1 MYRVLADATMVLHFA
16 FLVYLTLGGFVAW
29 RWPRTIIAHVVAVA
43 WGLLIVLFELD
54 CPLTGPEDYFRTKA
68 GQEGLSGGFIDTYL
82 TDVVYPA
89 EHVDL
94 VRLAVAVVVAVSWVG
109 FVVRLR
115 ARRRARISR

>member
-29 RWPRTIIAHVVAVA
+29 RWPRTIIAHLIAVA
-43 WGLLIVLFELD
+43 WGALIVIFEFD
-54 CPLTGPEDYFRTKA
+54 CPLTGPEDYFRKQA
-68 GQEGLSGGFIDTYL
+68 GQEGLPGGFIDTYL

-94 VRLAVAVVVAVSWVG
+94 VRLAVAVVVAVSWAG

-115 ARRRARISR
+115 ARRRARLSR